1 MNILQVIRSLN
12 PGLGGTVEVLR
23 QSGEAM
29 LAAAHHVE
37 SASMDA
43 PAAGFLSRYP
53 FPTHALGPGIGTY
66 GYSSRFKAWLREN
79 AARYDCVLVH
89 GIWAYHSLAT
99 WQVLRST
106 SVPYLVF
113 THGMLDPWFKRR
125 YPLKHLKKWLYWP
138 WADYRVLRD
147 AKAVLFTC
155 EEERRRARESFW
167 LYRCNECVV
176 NWGIP
181 YYSSGDPAAQKQAF
195 LERYPELRGKRLALF
210 LGRIHPKKGCDLL
223 IEAFAAVLGDQPD
236 WHLVIAGPDQVG
248 LQEELVG
255 LARKR
260 NIANRIT
267 WTGMILGNVKLG
279 AIQASE
285 VFVLPSHQ
293 ENFGI
298 VVPEALSCGLPALI
312 SKSVNIWREVEQD
325 GAGIV
330 AHDDFEG
337 TCSLFRQWLAMTEAE
352 REMMKARAFE
362 CFRNRFEIGEATG
375 ALLREL
381 KAVAKGPGAAVS
393 FD

>member
-1 MNILQVIRSLN
+1 MNILQVIRSLD
-12 PGLGGTVEVLR
+12 PALGGTVEVLR

-29 LAAAHHVE
+29 LASAHRVE

-43 PAAGFLSRYP
+43 PAAGFLSRYS

-66 GYSSRFKAWLREN
+66 GYSPHFKPWLREN

-89 GIWAYHSLAT
+89 GIWAYHSLAA
-99 WQVLRST
+99 WQVLRNT
-106 SVPYLVF
+106 NVPYLVF

-138 WADYRVLRD
+138 WAEYRVLRD
-147 AKAVLFTC
+147 AKTVLFTC
-155 EEERRRARESFW
+155 EEERRLARESFW
-167 LYRCNECVV
+167 LYRCNERVV

-181 YYSSGDPAAQKQAF
+181 YSGGDPAAQKQVF
-195 LERYPELRGKRLALF
+195 LEQYPELRGKRLALF

-223 IEAFAAVLGDQPD
+223 IEAFASVLGDQPD
-236 WHLVIAGPDQVG
+236 WHLVMAGPDQVG
-248 LQEELVG
+248 LQEQLVR
-255 LARKR
+255 LARTR
-260 NIANRIT
+260 NIADRIT
-267 WTGMILGNVKLG
+267 WTGMILGSVKLG
-279 AIQASE
+279 AITAAE

-298 VVPEALSCGLPALI
+298 VVSEALSRGIPALI
-312 SKSVNIWREVEQD
+312 SKSVNIWREIEQD

-330 AHDDFEG
+330 AHDDLEG
-337 TCSLFRQWLAMTEAE
+337 TCSLFQQWLAMTGAE
-352 REMMKARAFE
+352 RETMKARACE

-381 KAVAKGPGAAVS
+381 KGVAKWPGAPVK